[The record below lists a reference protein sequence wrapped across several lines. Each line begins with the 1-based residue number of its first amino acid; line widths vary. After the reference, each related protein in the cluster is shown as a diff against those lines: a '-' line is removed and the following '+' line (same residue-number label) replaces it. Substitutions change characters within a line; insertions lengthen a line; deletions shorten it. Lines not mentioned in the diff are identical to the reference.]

1 MKARTLYIGS
11 MFLFLS
17 AFSIFGQDAVQRER
31 DILNA
36 NLNLYQSGQ
45 YEKSEQNFS
54 LMVTR
59 LPESRFV
66 TTNYLMLAK
75 SQYKNGKFEDAIN
88 TSRVFSRQYSG
99 SAYLAHMLEIMG
111 NSYYKLNRF
120 STSIENW
127 ESALLSTK
135 EPRLTDRLV
144 YLITSTVKYKLT
156 ERDVENLSSSLSSAD
171 GQVLLGIGLAEKH
184 IDRGEAFLAT
194 EKLQGIV
201 AKYPDNRFTP
211 NAQNLLSTGSIQKN
225 GRMRLAL
232 LLPLSGFNEQIGNE
246 IKEGIEFALQEFNNN
261 NSNQVELVVRD
272 YGDEISRAIIYYQEL
287 ARNRNILAVL
297 GPLEDDISAVCAAL
311 STYENL
317 ALVSPTATDDGLAEL
332 SEAFFQLNSTISK
345 RAEYLAQ
352 YAIDS
357 LDIKRFATFSP
368 VNKQFTRMVD
378 RFSDLVRERNR
389 TVVSQEWYYPG
400 DQDVNKQFMN
410 IKRKGLRLTYMD
422 SLFSSNPK
430 LDTSA
435 VDSLYRIYRKEQKEL
450 YEETQT
456 KIDSADIAVTSVDG
470 LFIPI
475 YREDIKFIA
484 PQIAYSNIQTNL
496 LGNGDWYEPDELK
509 KNKNYINGIVFIS
522 NGYLD
527 EENWDFRK
535 FRNNFRTALKKTPTI
550 YNVLGYDTFNFML
563 TPLKEM
569 STIPSRESYTMKL
582 KTIRKYQGLYRSLEM
597 DEKNRNMKLQLLKF
611 DYGQILPLN

>member
-1 MKARTLYIGS
+1 MRTCLLYS
-11 MFLFLS
+11 FCTFLILT
-17 AFSIFGQDAVQRER
+17 ATAFGQDSMQRER

-54 LMVTR
+54 LMVSR

-75 SQYKNGKFEDAIN
+75 SQYKNGKFEEAIN
-88 TSRVFSRQYSG
+88 TSKMFSRQYAAS
-99 SAYLAHMLEIMG
+99 SYLANMFEVMG

-120 STSIENW
+120 STAIEGW
-127 ESALLSTK
+127 ESALSHTRDS
-135 EPRLTDRLV
+135 RLTERLA
-144 YLITSTVKYKLT
+144 YLFTSTVKHKLT
-156 ERDVENLSSSLSSAD
+156 DRDQDNLSSSLTSAD
-171 GQVLLGIGLAEKH
+171 GQVLLGIGIAEKH

-194 EKLQGIV
+194 ETLQGIV
-201 AKYPDNRFTP
+201 TKYPDNRFTP
-211 NAQNLLSTGSIQKN
+211 KARNLLETGSIQKN
-225 GRMRLAL
+225 GRLRLAL
-232 LLPLSGFNEQIGNE
+232 LLPLSGYNEQIGNE
-246 IKEGIEFALQEFNNN
+246 IKEGVEFALDEYNKNNV
-261 NSNQVELVVRD
+261 NQVELVVRD
-272 YGDEISRAIIYYQEL
+272 YGDEISRAIVYYQEL

-317 ALVSPTATDDGLAEL
+317 ALVSPTATDDDLVEL
-332 SEAFFQLNSTISK
+332 SPHFFQLNSTISK
-345 RAEYLAQ
+345 RAEYLAH
-352 YAIDS
+352 YAVDS
-357 LDIKRFATFSP
+357 LNIKRFATFSA

-378 RFSDLVRERNR
+378 RFSELVREKNR
-389 TVVSQEWYYPG
+389 MVVSQEWYYPG

-410 IKRKGLRLTYMD
+410 IKRKGLRLTFMD
-422 SLFSSNPK
+422 SLFSTNPG

-435 VDSLYRIYRKEQKEL
+435 VDSLYSVYQEEQKEL
-450 YEETQT
+450 LEETQT
-456 KIDSADIAVTSVDG
+456 KIDSADIPVTSVDG
-470 LFIPI
+470 LFLPI

-509 KNKNYINGIVFIS
+509 KNKNYINGIVIIS

-527 EENWDFRK
+527 EENWDYRK
-535 FRNNFRTALKKTPTI
+535 FRNNYRTSLKKTPGI
-550 YNVLGYDTFNFML
+550 YNVLGYDTFNYML
-563 TPLKEM
+563 MPLKEM
-569 STIPSRESYTMKL
+569 NSIPSRESYTIKL
-582 KTIRKYQGLYRSLEM
+582 KTVRKYQGIYRSLEM
-597 DEKNRNMKLQLLKF
+597 DDKNRNIKLQLLKF